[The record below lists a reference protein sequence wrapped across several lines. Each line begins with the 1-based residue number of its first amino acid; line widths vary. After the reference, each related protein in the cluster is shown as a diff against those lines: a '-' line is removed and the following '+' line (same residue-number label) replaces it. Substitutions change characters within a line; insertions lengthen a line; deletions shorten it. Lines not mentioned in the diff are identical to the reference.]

1 MSSSKLL
8 QYHYVIGGIP
18 KKQNKIPILGNV
30 YSLISPLC
38 HLFIKNFNRW
48 ERPDIYCCLIIEG
61 STIFLITQG
70 GYGFSYDKEYLLI
83 YPNIR
88 HEHIQ
93 QINKKSVHFTIE
105 NEKQITNISMKP
117 EINFKK

>member
-1 MSSSKLL
+1 MSVSKVL

-48 ERPDIYCCLIIEG
+48 ERPDILCCLIIEG

-70 GYGFSYDKEYLLI
+70 GYGFAYDKEYLLI
-83 YPNIR
+83 YPNLMQ
-88 HEHIQ
+88 EHIPQ
-93 QINKKSVHFTIE
+93 TNKKSVHFTVE
-105 NEKQITNISMKP
+105 TPKQIMNISMKP
-117 EINFKK
+117 EINIKK